1 MSDAEQVP
9 YRYRERLGW
18 ALPGARG
25 DAESTRRLFSRVDRA
40 MAAGAW
46 DSPLAQEFYAGCV
59 EAQRSATSATEGC
72 VDEMEYRH
80 RREPVMVD
88 RDDRRA
94 RFA

>member
-1 MSDAEQVP
+1 MKNVVA
-9 YRYRERLGW
+9 
-18 ALPGARG
+18 
-25 DAESTRRLFSRVDRA
+25 
-40 MAAGAW
+40 
-46 DSPLAQEFYAGCV
+46 CV